1 MANSVFYC
9 AVAWLYTSF
18 LISKVAKGGGGF
30 PSPPLFYWV
39 DRLFIFGFLFLLAAE
54 NDCEHCRQTAK
65 HQYKQSGHIRVVAG
79 LRRIGSE
86 GICSQPYAYGVCF
99 GAGVGDSASFASR
112 AVGDSEVAGG
122 DIAVGGDL
130 QQSSVDTATD
140 VKTRQIEEQIIVD
153 GQRCIGHGHIP
164 QQGELDIGYG
174 WSKVVWIGYRGL

>member
-1 MANSVFYC
+1 MTANIAAKLLNISTNRAGTFVLSPVCGESVVRAS
-9 AVAWLYTSF
+9 AVSLT
-18 LISKVAKGGGGF
+18 
-30 PSPPLFYWV
+30 P
-39 DRLFIFGFLFLLAAE
+39 
-54 NDCEHCRQTAK
+54 TA
-65 HQYKQSGHIRVVAG
+65 SVSVLVLVILPVLPV
-79 LRRIGSE
+79 
-86 GICSQPYAYGVCF
+86 
-99 GAGVGDSASFASR
+99 R